1 MTTSSGQERERWNQ
15 KYRDASGARAI
26 GATAPDPF
34 LPLAF
39 SEFVL
44 PLFPNG
50 GTALDL
56 AGGTGRHAIW
66 LAKQGWEVTLI
77 DISETGV
84 EQAQQ
89 NAGPLSSRIHFVVD
103 DLTRIEAWQ
112 TRFEAGFEVV
122 MTFFYLER
130 KIFPQIVRAIRPG
143 GLLIYKTPTSAQA
156 KLDGGSRGPKNPAYL
171 LEPGEL
177 LQLANGLRVLHYREQ
192 AGNLATAE
200 LVAIA

>member
-1 MTTSSGQERERWNQ
+1 
-15 KYRDASGARAI
+15 
-26 GATAPDPF
+26 
-34 LPLAF
+34 
-39 SEFVL
+39 V
-44 PLFPNG
+44 
-50 GTALDL
+50 
-56 AGGTGRHAIW
+56 
-66 LAKQGWEVTLI
+66 
-77 DISETGV
+77 
-84 EQAQQ
+84 
-89 NAGPLSSRIHFVVD
+89 
-103 DLTRIEAWQ
+103 
-112 TRFEAGFEVV
+112 GFEVV
-122 MTFFYLER
+122 MTLFYLER